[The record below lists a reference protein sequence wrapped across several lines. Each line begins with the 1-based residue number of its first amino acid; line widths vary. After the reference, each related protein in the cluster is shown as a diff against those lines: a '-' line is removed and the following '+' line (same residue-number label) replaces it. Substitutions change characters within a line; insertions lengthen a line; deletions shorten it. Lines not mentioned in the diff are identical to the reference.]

1 MKNEVNRALWAK
13 KKIYLLSML
22 CLLSLSLSAQ
32 TYKNGTWYSI
42 YDVSEHAMNTQGD
55 YETGTVFAPA
65 AGQLNVQ
72 WRYEWID
79 WLGAFRKID
88 TEAQTS
94 SNGGSSYNTV
104 GSFAENTD
112 NGSNTTEHFSVNAN
126 INRIKFNRSGLP
138 THKVI
143 VYHIDVPLAKHILLA
158 SGEYG
163 TTSASKDF
171 GEVAYNTVSEA
182 YTVNLRSFL
191 SNGDITVSC
200 SDTLN
205 FHVGTPDNTEGI
217 LYAVGANACASANGK
232 AAAAQGGTLGN
243 IANYAFPV
251 YFTPKAC
258 GTFVD
263 TVTITDGT
271 STAIVALSGTA
282 PKEDQ
287 TITWLQEETE
297 LLTNDTI
304 VPATASSELEV
315 EYTFAPEGIVA
326 FADGAF
332 TILSEGMVTITAS
345 QAGNDFFNPAL
356 PVAKTFSIYPAET
369 DYSYSAEICEGA
381 YYSDENFE
389 NLTEA
394 GLYLDTLPG
403 AYGADSI
410 ISFTLIVHPLFSSV
424 DSLSITEG
432 DSIEWQ
438 GIDLSVLPVGDTT
451 FVAAYQ
457 SIYGCDSTYTLYLHV
472 KPLIITYGYDTIHAC
487 SGETVVYEGKT
498 YKRSANDTI
507 TLAGQNYAGG
517 DSIVYLSVIF
527 TQPFSAESYLTITV
541 GDAEVWQDIDL
552 SVFPVGDTTLVAQY
566 QTIHGCDSTYMLY
579 LTVED
584 KEEGLPFTEADQVS
598 VQKVVINGTLY
609 IRKGDE
615 LFDLSG
621 RKAR

>member
-1 MKNEVNRALWAK
+1 M

-42 YDVSEHAMNTQGD
+42 YDVSEHTMNTQGD

-79 WLGAFRKID
+79 WLGVARKID

-158 SGEYG
+158 SGDYG

-217 LYAVGANACASANGK
+217 IYAVGANACASANGK

-263 TVTITDGT
+263 TITITDGT
-271 STAIVALSGTA
+271 STAIVVLSGTA

-297 LLTNDTI
+297 LLTNGTI

-332 TILSEGMVTITAS
+332 TILSEGVVTITAS
-345 QAGNDFFNPAL
+345 QAGNDFFNPAQS
-356 PVAKTFSIYPAET
+356 VAKTLSIYPSET
-369 DYSYSAEICEGA
+369 NYAYSAEICEGA

-410 ISFTLIVHPLFSSV
+410 ISFTLIVHPLFASEE
-424 DSLSITEG
+424 SLSITKGE
-432 DSIEWQ
+432 SIEWQ
-438 GIDLSVLPVGDTT
+438 GIDLSILPVGDTT

-472 KPLIITYGYDTIHAC
+472 KPLIVTYGYDTIHAC

-541 GDAEVWQDIDL
+541 GDAETWQDIDL

-566 QTIHGCDSTYMLY
+566 QTIHGCDSTYTLY

>member
-1 MKNEVNRALWAK
+1 MRKV
-13 KKIYLLSML
+13 YLLSML

-55 YETGTVFAPA
+55 YQTGTVFAPT

-94 SNGGSSYNTV
+94 SNGGTSYNTV

-126 INRIKFNRSGLP
+126 INRIKFNRSGVP

-143 VYHIDVPLAKHILLA
+143 IYHIDVPLAKHILLA
-158 SGEYG
+158 SGDYG
-163 TTSASKDF
+163 TSSASKDF

-205 FHVGTPDNTEGI
+205 FHVGAPDNTEGI
-217 LYAVGANACASANGK
+217 IYAVGANACASANGT

-243 IANYAFPV
+243 IANYAFSV

-282 PKEDQ
+282 PKFDQ
-287 TITWLQEETE
+287 NIEWLQQETE

-304 VPATASSELEV
+304 VPAAASSELEV

-332 TILSEGMVTITAS
+332 TILSEGLVTITAS
-345 QAGNDFFNPAL
+345 QAGNDFFNPAQ
-356 PVAKTFSIYPAET
+356 PVAKTFSIYPSET
-369 DYSYSAEICEGA
+369 NYAYSAEICEGA

-389 NLTEA
+389 NLTEP

-410 ISFTLIVHPLFSSV
+410 ISFTLIVHPLFASE
-424 DSLSITEG
+424 DSLSITKGE
-432 DSIEWQ
+432 SIEWQ

-451 FVAAYQ
+451 LVAAYQ

-472 KPLIITYGYDTIHAC
+472 KPLIVTYGYDTIHAC
-487 SGETVVYEGKT
+487 SGETVEYEGKT

-527 TQPFSAESYLTITV
+527 SQPFSAESDLTITV
-541 GDAEVWQDIDL
+541 GDAETWQDIDL

-566 QTIHGCDSTYMLY
+566 QTIHGCDSTYTLH

>member
-1 MKNEVNRALWAK
+1 M

-22 CLLSLSLSAQ
+22 CMMSLSLSAQ
-32 TYKNGTWYSI
+32 TYKNGTWYSL
-42 YDVSEHAMNTQGD
+42 YDESEHTMNTQGD
-55 YETGTVFAPA
+55 YETGGVFAPT
-65 AGQLNVQ
+65 AGTLNVK
-72 WRYEWID
+72 WKYEWLD
-79 WLGAFRKID
+79 WLGVAKKID
-88 TEAQTS
+88 TDVLIS
-94 SNGGSSYNTV
+94 SNGGSTTTTV
-104 GSFAENTD
+104 GSFAENTA
-112 NGSNTTEHFSVNAN
+112 NGSNTTEKFTISPN
-126 INRIKFNRSGLP
+126 INWIKFNRSGLP

-143 VYHIDVPLAKHILLA
+143 VYHIDIPLAKHILLA

-163 TTSASKDF
+163 TTTASKNF

-191 SNGDITVSC
+191 SNGDITVTC

-217 LYAVGANACASANGK
+217 VYAVGANACASANGK
-232 AAAAQGGTLGN
+232 AAEAQGGTLGK
-243 IANYAFPV
+243 ISNYAFSV

-282 PKEDQ
+282 PKFDQ
-287 TITWLQEETE
+287 TIEWLQSDSV
-297 LLTNDTI
+297 LLTKDTI

-315 EYTFAPEGIVA
+315 EYTFAPEGIVT

-332 TILSEGMVTITAS
+332 TILSEGVVTVTAS
-345 QAGNDFFNPAL
+345 QAGNEFYNPAES
-356 PVAKTFSIYPAET
+356 VAKTFSIYPAET
-369 DYSYSAEICEGA
+369 GYAYSAEICEGA
-381 YYSDENFE
+381 FYSDDNFQ

-394 GLYLDTLPG
+394 GVYTDTLP
-403 AYGADSI
+403 AAFGADSI
-410 ISFTLIVHPLFSSV
+410 IRLTLIVHPLFASMDSISITV
-424 DSLSITEG
+424 GDSL
-432 DSIEWQ
+432 EWQ

-451 FVAAYQ
+451 FVAAYR

-472 KPLIITYGYDTIHAC
+472 KPFIVTYGYDTIRAC
-487 SGETVVYEGKT
+487 NGETVEYEGKT
-498 YKRSANDTI
+498 YKRTTDDII
-507 TLAGQNYAGG
+507 TLTGQNYAGG
-517 DSIVYLSVIF
+517 DSIVYLAVIF
-527 TQPFSAESYLTITV
+527 SQPFSIEAYMTITQ
-541 GDAEVWQDIDL
+541 GDAEIWQGIDL
-552 SVFPVGDTTLVAQY
+552 SVLPAGDTTLVAQY
-566 QTIHGCDSTYMLY
+566 QTVYGCDSTYTLY

-584 KEEGLPFTEADQVS
+584 KKEGLPFTQADRVA
-598 VQKVVINGTLY
+598 VQKVIINGNIY

>member
-1 MKNEVNRALWAK
+1 MRKV
-13 KKIYLLSML
+13 YLLSML

-42 YDVSEHAMNTQGD
+42 YDVSEHTMNTQGD

-79 WLGAFRKID
+79 WLGVARKID

-94 SNGGSSYNTV
+94 NNGGASYNAV
-104 GSFAENTD
+104 GSFAENTA

-217 LYAVGANACASANGK
+217 IYAVGANACASENGK

-271 STAIVALSGTA
+271 STAIVVLSGTA

-297 LLTNDTI
+297 LLTSGTI

-332 TILSEGMVTITAS
+332 TILSEGVVTITAS
-345 QAGNDFFNPAL
+345 QAGNDFFNPAQS
-356 PVAKTFSIYPAET
+356 VEKTFSIYPSET
-369 DYSYSAEICEGA
+369 NYAYSAEMCEGA

-389 NLTEA
+389 NLTEP

-410 ISFTLIVHPLFSSV
+410 ISFTLIVHPLFASEE
-424 DSLSITEG
+424 SLSITEG
-432 DSIEWQ
+432 ESIEWQ

-457 SIYGCDSTYTLYLHV
+457 SIYGCDSTIVATL
-472 KPLIITYGYDTIHAC
+472 PIH
-487 SGETVVYEGKT
+487 SISMLS
-498 YKRSANDTI
+498 RSSSLMAMTPSM
-507 TLAGQNYAGG
+507 LAA
-517 DSIVYLSVIF
+517 
-527 TQPFSAESYLTITV
+527 
-541 GDAEVWQDIDL
+541 
-552 SVFPVGDTTLVAQY
+552 
-566 QTIHGCDSTYMLY
+566 
-579 LTVED
+579 
-584 KEEGLPFTEADQVS
+584 
-598 VQKVVINGTLY
+598 
-609 IRKGDE
+609 
-615 LFDLSG
+615 
-621 RKAR
+621 ARR

>member
-1 MKNEVNRALWAK
+1 M

-42 YDVSEHAMNTQGD
+42 YDVSEHTMNTQGD

-126 INRIKFNRSGLP
+126 INRIKFSRSGVP

-158 SGEYG
+158 SGDYG

-217 LYAVGANACASANGK
+217 IYAVGANACASANGK
-232 AAAAQGGTLGN
+232 ATAAQGGTLGN

-271 STAIVALSGTA
+271 STAIVVLSGTA
-282 PKEDQ
+282 PKFDQ
-287 TITWLQEETE
+287 NIEWLQEETE
-297 LLTNDTI
+297 LLTNGTI

-332 TILSEGMVTITAS
+332 TILSEGVVTITAS
-345 QAGNDFFNPAL
+345 QAGNDFFNPAQS
-356 PVAKTFSIYPAET
+356 VAKTLSIYPSET
-369 DYSYSAEICEGA
+369 AYAYSAEICEGA

-410 ISFTLIVHPLFSSV
+410 ISFTLIVHPLFASEE
-424 DSLSITEG
+424 SLSITKGE
-432 DSIEWQ
+432 SIEWQ
-438 GIDLSVLPVGDTT
+438 GIDLSILPVGDTT

-472 KPLIITYGYDTIHAC
+472 KPLIVTYGYDTIHAC

-527 TQPFSAESYLTITV
+527 TQPFSAEFELTITV
-541 GDAEVWQDIDL
+541 GDAETWQDIDL

-566 QTIHGCDSTYMLY
+566 QTIHGCDSTYTLY

>member
-1 MKNEVNRALWAK
+1 M

-42 YDVSEHAMNTQGD
+42 YDVSEHTMNTQGD
-55 YETGTVFAPA
+55 YETGTVFAPT

-126 INRIKFNRSGLP
+126 INRIKFSRSGVP

-158 SGEYG
+158 SGDYG

-217 LYAVGANACASANGK
+217 IYAVGANACASANGK
-232 AAAAQGGTLGN
+232 ATAAQGGTLGN

-271 STAIVALSGTA
+271 STAIVVLSGTA
-282 PKEDQ
+282 PKFDQ
-287 TITWLQEETE
+287 NIEWLQEETE
-297 LLTNDTI
+297 LLTNGTI

-332 TILSEGMVTITAS
+332 TILSEGVVTITAS
-345 QAGNDFFNPAL
+345 QAGNDFFNPAQS
-356 PVAKTFSIYPAET
+356 VAKTLSIYPSET
-369 DYSYSAEICEGA
+369 AYAYSAEICEGA

-410 ISFTLIVHPLFSSV
+410 ISFTLIVHPLFASEE
-424 DSLSITEG
+424 SLSITKGE
-432 DSIEWQ
+432 SIEWQ
-438 GIDLSVLPVGDTT
+438 GIDLSILPVGDTT

-472 KPLIITYGYDTIHAC
+472 KPLIVTYGYDTIHAC

-527 TQPFSAESYLTITV
+527 TQPFSAEFELTITV
-541 GDAEVWQDIDL
+541 GDAETWQDIDL

-566 QTIHGCDSTYMLY
+566 QTIHGCDSTYTLY

>member
-1 MKNEVNRALWAK
+1 
-13 KKIYLLSML
+13 ML
-22 CLLSLSLSAQ
+22 CMLSVSLSAQ
-32 TYKNGTWYSI
+32 TYKNGTWYSL
-42 YDVSEHAMNTQGD
+42 YDESEHTMNTQGD
-55 YETGTVFAPA
+55 YETGTVFAPTA
-65 AGQLNVQ
+65 KQLNVK
-72 WRYEWID
+72 WKYEWID
-79 WLGAFRKID
+79 WLGVAKKID
-88 TEAQTS
+88 TDAQTS
-94 SNGGSSYNTV
+94 SNGGTSYNTV
-104 GSFAENTD
+104 GSFAENTA

-163 TTSASKDF
+163 TTAAAKNF

-217 LYAVGANACASANGK
+217 VYAVGANACASANGT
-232 AAAAQGGTLGN
+232 AAEAQGGTLGK
-243 IANYAFPV
+243 ISNYAFSV

-282 PKEDQ
+282 PKFDQ
-287 TITWLQEETE
+287 TIEWLQEDSV
-297 LLTNDTI
+297 LLTKDTI

-315 EYTFAPEGIVA
+315 EYTFAPEGIVT

-332 TILSEGMVTITAS
+332 TILSEGVVTVTAS
-345 QAGNDFFNPAL
+345 QAGNEFYNPAEA
-356 PVAKTFSIYPAET
+356 VAKTFTIYPAET
-369 DYSYSAEICEGA
+369 GYAYSAEICEGA
-381 YYSDENFE
+381 FYSDDNFQ
-389 NLTEA
+389 NLTEE
-394 GLYLDTLPG
+394 GVYTDTLP
-403 AYGADSI
+403 AAFGADSI
-410 ISFTLIVHPLFSSV
+410 ISLTLIVHPLFALEQE
-424 DSLSITEG
+424 LSITEG
-432 DSIEWQ
+432 DSVEWQ

-457 SIYGCDSTYTLYLHV
+457 SIYGCDSTYTLHLNV
-472 KPLIITYGYDTIHAC
+472 KPFIVTYGYDTIHAC
-487 SGETVVYEGKT
+487 QGETVEYEGRT
-498 YKRSANDTI
+498 YKRTTDDII
-507 TLAGQNYAGG
+507 TLPGQNYAGG

-527 TQPFSAESYLTITV
+527 TQPFSIEAYLTITE
-541 GDAEVWQDIDL
+541 GDAETWQDIDL
-552 SVFPVGDTTLVAQY
+552 SVFPAGDTMLVAEY
-566 QTIHGCDSTYMLY
+566 QTVYGCDSTYTLY

-584 KEEGLPFTEADQVS
+584 REEGLPFTEADRIS
-598 VQKVVINGTLY
+598 VRKVYIDGSIY

-621 RKAR
+621 RKL